1 MSSRE
6 NCSSKSKHPRLDP
19 TFHCAVVRWGYVV
32 VALALAMGA
41 PHIVFGFRPTV
52 LVGLLISVILAWLF
66 WQVIVPRQLQGL
78 RVAFPTAEK
87 RYEVHRVTGSTREAR
102 RLLRTSGMRFGV
114 VAYLLAF
121 VGAVLLLVEI
131 GLIEFGLQEGFSA
144 INFGLA
150 LVLISI
156 TGVTS
161 IGVAL
166 SAQILPSQGMQRAI
180 MHHRDPRRVRAS
192 VLLLGVW
199 LAFVVVVWMLTSGV
213 EPQWRLSVTLLV
225 AFFPPVMAYGRV
237 LGSSWHAMRYA
248 NKNVAAGRASPFQ
261 GHNPSPRQQ
270 AIGLLVNVNLMAMPL
285 VAINTLVSLVV
296 MLAAPGV
303 FVHSDRVAA
312 LPEYREQATV
322 MEEGGALGFYAIEAL
337 SYVEEPALRAPL
349 VAMVLLF
356 LLLNVA
362 VVGVLFVYEVARIM
376 FLDVAEVSGR
386 GGIHITD
393 SRLLRAERSQQAK
406 VLNFCFTGFA
416 GQSMLLVALA
426 ILTFWDSVNL
436 PGGSGCGRWEDT
448 VCTVVEKDAL
458 EALTWM
464 LASGGQVAF
473 LVIWLRSLSIG
484 HRINEVSFDAG
495 AGENRRRLESMEDVI
510 FLRKGSWLPLLAN
523 DAWAK
528 ALERFDEAGSSLAE
542 PSLHG
547 IELSRRTLARMELFA
562 ALGRW
567 AESEQQAVS
576 LLALSA
582 QSGGGH
588 ARALLVAASIAQRDV
603 SEAKTRLGMMASD
616 DLETNRFRWLLSL
629 LQPRSRILSESVM
642 ASLLVDP
649 VTRRNIDLIER
660 TQSGTA
666 LGPAPTRDGPMFRRA
681 LLGDLARLRLQGDP
695 DRALTL
701 LDRHFDAHEIA
712 PVDWLHGEAV
722 RILLHLD
729 AGRLATAGSLAH
741 ALPKSAAR
749 HPHMRAVLAHLGTLG
764 QAESPATEQT
774 GMTWLDEGPGD
785 WVSKWPLM
793 HEAVSPPLW
802 TNRALRL
809 HAWSANA
816 WSLHDAAGASSTMV
830 GALGRTAKKA
840 EPLLVGRNPPKGL
853 HLHLSGLLVD
863 VGGYPVDVGLP
874 GSLDIDAAR
883 LAGLLG

>member
-1 MSSRE
+1 MCSRVRC
-6 NCSSKSKHPRLDP
+6 CSKWKPKRHDSAHDVN
-19 TFHCAVVRWGYVV
+19 AWRWAYVV
-32 VALALAMGA
+32 GALAKGMDA

-52 LVGLLISVILAWLF
+52 LVGLLLAGALAWLF

-114 VAYLLAF
+114 ISYLMAF

-131 GLIEFGLQEGFSA
+131 GLVEFGLQEGFSA
-144 INFGLA
+144 INFGVA
-150 LVLISI
+150 LGLISI
-156 TGVTS
+156 TGVIS

-166 SAQILPSQGMQRAI
+166 AAQVLPSQSMQRATLQ
-180 MHHRDPRRVRAS
+180 HRDPRRLQAS
-192 VLLLGVW
+192 LFLLLVWAGV
-199 LAFVVVVWMLTSGV
+199 VVVVWSLSADV
-213 EPQWRLSVTLLV
+213 EREWRLSVTLLV

-237 LGSSWHAMRYA
+237 LGSSWHAMRYSNRNLA
-248 NKNVAAGRASPFQ
+248 TGRPSPFQ
-261 GHNPSPRQQ
+261 GHEPTPRHQ
-270 AIGLLVNVNLMAMPL
+270 AVGLLVNVNLMAMPI
-285 VAINTLVSLVV
+285 VAVNTFVSLIL
-296 MLAAPGV
+296 MLAAPSV

-337 SYVEEPALRAPL
+337 AYIEEPALRAPL

-362 VVGVLFVYEVARIM
+362 VVGILFVYEVARIM

-426 ILTFWDSVNL
+426 ILTFWDSINL
-436 PGGSGCGRWEDT
+436 PGGAGCGRWEDT

-473 LVIWLRSLSIG
+473 LVIWLRSWSIG
-484 HRINEVSFDAG
+484 NRIHEVSFDAG
-495 AGENRRRLESMEDVI
+495 AGENRRQLESMEDVI
-510 FLRKGSWLPLLAN
+510 YLRKGSWLPVLG
-523 DAWAK
+523 DDDWAK
-528 ALERFDEAGSSLAE
+528 ALGRFDEASSTIAE
-542 PSLHG
+542 VSLQG
-547 IELSRRTLARMELFA
+547 IELSRRTMARMELYA

-567 AESEQQAVS
+567 AEAEQQAVS

-588 ARALLVAASIAQRDV
+588 ARSLLVAASIAQRDV
-603 SEAKTRLGMMASD
+603 SEAKTRLGMMPSD

-629 LQPRSRILSESVM
+629 LQPRSRVLSESVM
-642 ASLLVDP
+642 TSLLVDP

-660 TQSGTA
+660 TQTGVA
-666 LGPAPTRDGPMFRRA
+666 VGPTPVRDDPMARRA
-681 LLGDLARLRLQGDP
+681 LLGDLARLRLQGDAE
-695 DRALTL
+695 RALTL
-701 LDRHFDAHEIA
+701 LERHVDAHDIS
-712 PVDWLHGEAV
+712 VSDWLHGEAV

-729 AGRLATAGSLAH
+729 AGRTATAGSLAM
-741 ALPKSAAR
+741 ALPAEAKR
-749 HPHMRAVLAHLGTLG
+749 HPHMRGVLSHLEGLG
-764 QAESPATEQT
+764 QATAPASEPT

-785 WVSKWPLM
+785 WVSRWPTM
-793 HEAVSPPLW
+793 HEAAAPPLW

-809 HAWSANA
+809 HAWTANA
-816 WSLHDAAGASSTMV
+816 WSLHDASGTSSTMV
-830 GALGRTAKKA
+830 GALGRAAKKT
-840 EPLLVGRNPPKGL
+840 EPLLVGRSPPAGL

-863 VGGYPVDVGLP
+863 VGGYPFDLGLP
-874 GSLDIDAAR
+874 GSLDVDAAR
-883 LAGLLG
+883 AAGLLG

>member
-1 MSSRE
+1 M
-6 NCSSKSKHPRLDP
+6 
-19 TFHCAVVRWGYVV
+19 VG
-32 VALALAMGA
+32 ALAKGMDA

-52 LVGLLISVILAWLF
+52 LVGLLLAGALAWLF

-114 VAYLLAF
+114 ISYLMAF

-131 GLIEFGLQEGFSA
+131 GLVEFGLQEGFSA
-144 INFGLA
+144 INFGVA
-150 LVLISI
+150 LGLISI
-156 TGVTS
+156 TGVIS

-166 SAQILPSQGMQRAI
+166 AAQVLPSQSMQRATLQ
-180 MHHRDPRRVRAS
+180 HRDPRRLQAS
-192 VLLLGVW
+192 LFLLLVW
-199 LAFVVVVWMLTSGV
+199 AGVVVMVWSLSADV
-213 EPQWRLSVTLLV
+213 EREWRLSVTLLV

-237 LGSSWHAMRYA
+237 LGSSWHAMRYSNRNLA
-248 NKNVAAGRASPFQ
+248 TGRPSPFQ
-261 GHNPSPRQQ
+261 GHEPTPRHQ
-270 AIGLLVNVNLMAMPL
+270 AVGLLVNVNLMAMPI
-285 VAINTLVSLVV
+285 VAVNTFVSLIL
-296 MLAAPGV
+296 MLAAPSV

-337 SYVEEPALRAPL
+337 AYIEEPALRAPL

-362 VVGVLFVYEVARIM
+362 VVGILFVYEVARIM

-426 ILTFWDSVNL
+426 ILTFWDSINL
-436 PGGSGCGRWEDT
+436 PGGAGCGRWEDT

-473 LVIWLRSLSIG
+473 LVIWLRSWSIG
-484 HRINEVSFDAG
+484 NRIHEVSFDAG
-495 AGENRRRLESMEDVI
+495 AGENRRQLESMEDVI
-510 FLRKGSWLPLLAN
+510 YLRKGSWLPVLG
-523 DAWAK
+523 DDDWAK
-528 ALERFDEAGSSLAE
+528 ALGRFDEASSTIAE
-542 PSLHG
+542 VSLQG
-547 IELSRRTLARMELFA
+547 IELSRRTMARMELYA

-567 AESEQQAVS
+567 AEAEQQAVS

-588 ARALLVAASIAQRDV
+588 ARSLLVAASIAQRDV
-603 SEAKTRLGMMASD
+603 SEAKTRLGMMPLD

-629 LQPRSRILSESVM
+629 LQPRSRVLSESVM
-642 ASLLVDP
+642 TSLLVDP

-660 TQSGTA
+660 TQTGVA
-666 LGPAPTRDGPMFRRA
+666 VGPTPVRDDPMARRA
-681 LLGDLARLRLQGDP
+681 LLGDLARLRLQGDAE
-695 DRALTL
+695 RALTL
-701 LDRHFDAHEIA
+701 LERHVDAHDIS
-712 PVDWLHGEAV
+712 VSDWLHGEAV

-729 AGRLATAGSLAH
+729 AGRTATAGSLAM
-741 ALPKSAAR
+741 ALPAEAKR
-749 HPHMRAVLAHLGTLG
+749 HPHMRGVLSHLEGLG
-764 QAESPATEQT
+764 QATAPASEPT

-785 WVSKWPLM
+785 WVSRWPTM
-793 HEAVSPPLW
+793 HEAAAPPLW

-809 HAWSANA
+809 HAWTANA
-816 WSLHDAAGASSTMV
+816 WSLHDASGTSSTMV
-830 GALGRTAKKA
+830 GALGRAAKKT
-840 EPLLVGRNPPKGL
+840 EPLLVGRSPPAGL

-863 VGGYPVDVGLP
+863 VGGYPFDLGLP
-874 GSLDIDAAR
+874 GSLDVDAAR
-883 LAGLLG
+883 AAGLLG

>member
-1 MSSRE
+1 M
-6 NCSSKSKHPRLDP
+6 D
-19 TFHCAVVRWGYVV
+19 G
-32 VALALAMGA
+32 

-52 LVGLLISVILAWLF
+52 LVGLLLAIVLAGLF
-66 WQVIVPRQLQGL
+66 WRVIVPRQLQGL

-87 RYEVHRVTGSTREAR
+87 RYEVHRVTGSTSEAR

-114 VAYLLAF
+114 SAYLMAF

-131 GLIEFGLQEGFSA
+131 GLIEFGLQDGFSA

-150 LVLISI
+150 LALISI
-156 TGVTS
+156 TGVAS

-166 SAQILPSQGMQRAI
+166 SAQMLPSTDMQRASLQ
-180 MHHRDPRRVRAS
+180 HRNPARVRAS
-192 VLLLGVW
+192 LMLLAAWTCLVVLVW
-199 LAFVVVVWMLTSGV
+199 AMLSNV
-213 EPQWRLSVTLLV
+213 QAQWRMSVTLLV

-237 LGSSWHAMRYA
+237 LGSSWHAMRFA
-248 NKNVAAGRASPFQ
+248 NGNVASGRPSPFQ
-261 GHNPSPRQQ
+261 GHDPTPRQQ
-270 AIGLLVNVNLMAMPL
+270 AVGLLVNVNLIAMPL
-285 VAINTLVSLVV
+285 VALNTLVSLVM
-296 MLAAPGV
+296 MLVAPGL

-337 SYVEEPALRAPL
+337 SFIEEPALRAPL

-426 ILTFWDSVNL
+426 ILTFWDSINL
-436 PGGSGCGRWEDT
+436 PGGAGCGRWQET

-473 LVIWLRSLSIG
+473 LVIWLRSFSIG
-484 HRINEVSFDAG
+484 NRISEVTFDAG

-510 FLRKGSWLPLLAN
+510 YLRKGSWLPLLAE
-523 DAWAK
+523 DAWSK
-528 ALERFDEAGSSLAE
+528 ALDRFEESGSTFVE
-542 PSLHG
+542 PSLQG
-547 IELSRRTLARMELFA
+547 IELSRRTMARMELYA

-567 AESEQQAVS
+567 AEAEQQAVS

-588 ARALLVAASIAQRDV
+588 ARSLLVAASIAQRDV
-603 SEAKTRLGMMASD
+603 SEAKTRLGMMSDD

-629 LQPRSRILSESVM
+629 LQPRSRILSDRLIG
-642 ASLLVDP
+642 SLMVDP
-649 VTRRNIDLIER
+649 VTRWNIDLIER
-660 TQSGTA
+660 TQAGIAFGS
-666 LGPAPTRDGPMFRRA
+666 LPTRDGPMNRRG
-681 LLGDLARLRLQGDP
+681 LLGDLARLRLQGDSE
-695 DRALTL
+695 RALTL
-701 LDRHFDAHEIA
+701 LDRHVDAHGIA
-712 PVDWLHGEAV
+712 PEGWLHGEAV

-729 AGRLATAGSLAH
+729 AGRVATAASLAVD
-741 ALPKSAAR
+741 LPPSAQR
-749 HPHMRAVLAHLGTLG
+749 HPHMRAVLAHLGSLG
-764 QAESPATEQT
+764 QAVPPATEQT

-785 WVSKWPLM
+785 WVRMWPTM
-793 HEAVSPPLW
+793 HEATSPPLW
-802 TNRALRL
+802 SNRPLRQ
-809 HAWSANA
+809 HAWIANA
-816 WSLHDAAGASSTMV
+816 WSLHDAEGGASTMV
-830 GALGRTAKKA
+830 SSLGKTAKKA
-840 EPLLVGRNPPKGL
+840 EVRLVGKTPPKGL
-853 HLHLSGLLVD
+853 HLHLCGLLVD

-874 GSLDIDAAR
+874 GTLDIEAAR
-883 LAGLLG
+883 AAGLLG

>member
-1 MSSRE
+1 MCSRVRC
-6 NCSSKSKHPRLDP
+6 CSKWKPKRHDSAHDVN
-19 TFHCAVVRWGYVV
+19 AWRWAYVV
-32 VALALAMGA
+32 GALAKGMDA

-52 LVGLLISVILAWLF
+52 LVGLLLAGALAWLF

-114 VAYLLAF
+114 ISYLMAF

-131 GLIEFGLQEGFSA
+131 GLVEFGLQEGFSA
-144 INFGLA
+144 INFGVA
-150 LVLISI
+150 LGLISI
-156 TGVTS
+156 TGVIS

-166 SAQILPSQGMQRAI
+166 AAQVLPSQSMQRATLQ
-180 MHHRDPRRVRAS
+180 HRDPRRLQAS
-192 VLLLGVW
+192 LFLLLVW
-199 LAFVVVVWMLTSGV
+199 AGVVVMVWSLSADV
-213 EPQWRLSVTLLV
+213 EREWRLSVTLLV

-237 LGSSWHAMRYA
+237 LGSSWHAMRYSNRNLA
-248 NKNVAAGRASPFQ
+248 TGRPSPFQ
-261 GHNPSPRQQ
+261 GHEPTPRHQ
-270 AIGLLVNVNLMAMPL
+270 AVGLLVNVNLMAMPI
-285 VAINTLVSLVV
+285 VAVNTFVSLIL
-296 MLAAPGV
+296 MLAAPSV

-337 SYVEEPALRAPL
+337 AYIEEPALRAPL

-362 VVGVLFVYEVARIM
+362 VVGILFVYEVARIM

-426 ILTFWDSVNL
+426 ILTFWDSINL
-436 PGGSGCGRWEDT
+436 PGGAGCGRWEDT

-473 LVIWLRSLSIG
+473 LVIWLRSWSIG
-484 HRINEVSFDAG
+484 NRIHEVSFDAG
-495 AGENRRRLESMEDVI
+495 AGENRRQLESMEDVI
-510 FLRKGSWLPLLAN
+510 YLRKGSWLPVLG
-523 DAWAK
+523 DDDWAK
-528 ALERFDEAGSSLAE
+528 ALGRFDEASSTIAE
-542 PSLHG
+542 VSLQG
-547 IELSRRTLARMELFA
+547 IELSRRTMARMELYA

-567 AESEQQAVS
+567 AEAEQQAVS

-588 ARALLVAASIAQRDV
+588 ARSLLVAASIAQRDV
-603 SEAKTRLGMMASD
+603 SEAKTRLGMMPSD

-629 LQPRSRILSESVM
+629 LQPRSRVLSESVM
-642 ASLLVDP
+642 TSLLVDP

-660 TQSGTA
+660 TQTGVA
-666 LGPAPTRDGPMFRRA
+666 VGPTPVRDDPMARRA
-681 LLGDLARLRLQGDP
+681 LLGDLARLRLQGDAE
-695 DRALTL
+695 RALTL
-701 LDRHFDAHEIA
+701 LERHVDAHDIS
-712 PVDWLHGEAV
+712 VSDWLHGEAV

-729 AGRLATAGSLAH
+729 AGRTATAGSLAM
-741 ALPKSAAR
+741 ALPAEAKR
-749 HPHMRAVLAHLGTLG
+749 HPHMRGVLSHLEGLG
-764 QAESPATEQT
+764 QATAPASEPT

-785 WVSKWPLM
+785 WVSRWPTM
-793 HEAVSPPLW
+793 HEAAAPPLW

-809 HAWSANA
+809 HAWTANA
-816 WSLHDAAGASSTMV
+816 WSLHDASGTSSTMV
-830 GALGRTAKKA
+830 GALGRAAKKT
-840 EPLLVGRNPPKGL
+840 EPLLVGRSPPAGL

-863 VGGYPVDVGLP
+863 VGGYPFDLGLP
-874 GSLDIDAAR
+874 GSLDVDAAR
-883 LAGLLG
+883 AAGLLG

>member
-1 MSSRE
+1 M
-6 NCSSKSKHPRLDP
+6 NMD
-19 TFHCAVVRWGYVV
+19 
-32 VALALAMGA
+32 A

-52 LVGLLISVILAWLF
+52 LVGLLLAVVLAWLF

-114 VAYLLAF
+114 TAYLMAF
-121 VGAVLLLVEI
+121 IGAVLLLVEI

-144 INFGLA
+144 INFGVALA
-150 LVLISI
+150 LISI

-166 SAQILPSQGMQRAI
+166 AAQVLPSQSMQRATLQ
-180 MHHRDPRRVRAS
+180 HRDPRRIRAS
-192 VLLLGVW
+192 LFLLLVW
-199 LAFVVVVWMLTSGV
+199 MGVVVAVWSLTASV
-213 EPQWRLSVTLLV
+213 EREWRLSVTLLV

-248 NKNVAAGRASPFQ
+248 NKNLATGRPSPFQ
-261 GHNPSPRQQ
+261 GHEPTPRHQ
-270 AIGLLVNVNLMAMPL
+270 AVGLLVNVNLVAMPI
-285 VAINTLVSLVV
+285 VAINTLVSLVL
-296 MLAAPGV
+296 MLAAPSL

-337 SYVEEPALRAPL
+337 AYIEEPALRAPL

-362 VVGVLFVYEVARIM
+362 VVGILFVYEVARIM

-436 PGGSGCGRWEDT
+436 PGGAGCGRWEGT

-473 LVIWLRSLSIG
+473 LVIWLRSWSIG
-484 HRINEVSFDAG
+484 NRIHEVSFDAG

-510 FLRKGSWLPLLAN
+510 YLRKGSWLPVLA
-523 DAWAK
+523 DDDWAK
-528 ALERFDEAGSSLAE
+528 ALARFDEASSMIAE
-542 PSLHG
+542 VSLQG
-547 IELSRRTLARMELFA
+547 IELSRRTMARMELYA

-567 AESEQQAVS
+567 AEAEQQAVS

-588 ARALLVAASIAQRDV
+588 ARSLLVAASIAQRDV

-642 ASLLVDP
+642 AGLLVDP

-660 TQSGTA
+660 TQAGQATGA
-666 LGPAPTRDGPMFRRA
+666 APTRDDPLSRRA
-681 LLGDLARLRLQGDP
+681 LLGDLARLRLQGDAA
-695 DRALTL
+695 RALTL
-701 LDRHFDAHEIA
+701 LDRHVNAHGIQTG
-712 PVDWLHGEAV
+712 DWLHGEAV

-729 AGRLATAGSLAH
+729 AGRTATAGSRAL
-741 ALPKSAAR
+741 ALPPEAKR
-749 HPHMRAVLAHLGTLG
+749 HPHMRAVLSHLEGLG
-764 QAESPATEQT
+764 QAVAPASEPT

-785 WVSKWPLM
+785 WVSRWPTM
-793 HEAVSPPLW
+793 HEAASPPLW

-809 HAWSANA
+809 HAWTANA
-816 WSLHDAAGASSTMV
+816 WSLHDADGPSSAMV

-840 EPLLVGRNPPKGL
+840 EPLLVGKTPPVGL
-853 HLHLSGLLVD
+853 HLHLCGLLVD

-874 GSLDIDAAR
+874 GTLDVEAAR
-883 LAGLLG
+883 MAGLLG

>member
-1 MSSRE
+1 MCSRVRC
-6 NCSSKSKHPRLDP
+6 CSKWKPKRHDSAHDVN
-19 TFHCAVVRWGYVV
+19 AWRWAYVV
-32 VALALAMGA
+32 GALAKGMDA

-52 LVGLLISVILAWLF
+52 LVGLLLAGALAWLF

-114 VAYLLAF
+114 ISYLMAF

-131 GLIEFGLQEGFSA
+131 GLVEFGLQEGFSA
-144 INFGLA
+144 VNFGVA
-150 LVLISI
+150 LGLISI
-156 TGVTS
+156 TGVIS

-166 SAQILPSQGMQRAI
+166 AAQVLPSQSMQRATLQ
-180 MHHRDPRRVRAS
+180 HRDPRRLQAS
-192 VLLLGVW
+192 LFLLLVW
-199 LAFVVVVWMLTSGV
+199 AGVVVMVWSLSADV
-213 EPQWRLSVTLLV
+213 EREWRLSVTLLV

-237 LGSSWHAMRYA
+237 LGSSWHAMRYSNRNLA
-248 NKNVAAGRASPFQ
+248 TGRPSPFQ
-261 GHNPSPRQQ
+261 GHEPTPRHQ
-270 AIGLLVNVNLMAMPL
+270 AVGLLVNVNLMAMPI
-285 VAINTLVSLVV
+285 VAVNTFVSLIL
-296 MLAAPGV
+296 MLAAPSV

-337 SYVEEPALRAPL
+337 AYIEEPALRAPL

-362 VVGVLFVYEVARIM
+362 VVGILFVYEVARIM

-426 ILTFWDSVNL
+426 ILTFWDSINL
-436 PGGSGCGRWEDT
+436 PGGAGCGRWEDT

-473 LVIWLRSLSIG
+473 LVIWLRSWSIG
-484 HRINEVSFDAG
+484 NRIHEVSFDAG
-495 AGENRRRLESMEDVI
+495 AGENRRQLESMEDVI
-510 FLRKGSWLPLLAN
+510 YLRKGSWLPVLG
-523 DAWAK
+523 DDDWAK
-528 ALERFDEAGSSLAE
+528 ALGRFDEASSTIAE
-542 PSLHG
+542 VSLQG
-547 IELSRRTLARMELFA
+547 IELSRRTMARMELYA

-567 AESEQQAVS
+567 AEAEQQAVS

-588 ARALLVAASIAQRDV
+588 ARSLLVAASIAQRDV
-603 SEAKTRLGMMASD
+603 SEAKTRLGMMPSD

-629 LQPRSRILSESVM
+629 LQPRSRVLSESVM
-642 ASLLVDP
+642 TSLLVDP

-660 TQSGTA
+660 TQTGVA
-666 LGPAPTRDGPMFRRA
+666 VGPTPVRDDPMARRA
-681 LLGDLARLRLQGDP
+681 LLGDLARLRLQGDAE
-695 DRALTL
+695 RALTL
-701 LDRHFDAHEIA
+701 LERHVDAHDIS
-712 PVDWLHGEAV
+712 VSDWLHGEAV

-729 AGRLATAGSLAH
+729 AGRTATAGSLAM
-741 ALPKSAAR
+741 ALPAEAKR
-749 HPHMRAVLAHLGTLG
+749 HPHMRGVLSHLEGLG
-764 QAESPATEQT
+764 QATAPASEPT

-785 WVSKWPLM
+785 WVSRWPTM
-793 HEAVSPPLW
+793 HEAAAPPLW

-809 HAWSANA
+809 HAWTANA
-816 WSLHDAAGASSTMV
+816 WSLHDASGTSSTMV
-830 GALGRTAKKA
+830 GALGRAAKKT
-840 EPLLVGRNPPKGL
+840 EPLLVGRSPPAGL
-853 HLHLSGLLVD
+853 HLHLSGLLVN
-863 VGGYPVDVGLP
+863 VGGYPFDLGLP
-874 GSLDIDAAR
+874 GSLDVDAAR
-883 LAGLLG
+883 AAGLLG